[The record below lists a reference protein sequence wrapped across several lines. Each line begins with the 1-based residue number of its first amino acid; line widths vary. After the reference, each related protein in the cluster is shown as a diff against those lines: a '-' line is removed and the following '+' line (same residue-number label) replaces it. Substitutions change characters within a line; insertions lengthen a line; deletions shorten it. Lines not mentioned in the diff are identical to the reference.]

1 MMSGRF
7 PFLLTVA
14 VAMSLVFLHNAI
26 AAPPKPMAVKPGIR
40 SLLKIEQDYIA
51 TLNGEDAALKR
62 GQKVDVYLQSG
73 KKFEGVEITELQA
86 GKQKNSFKM
95 LGCTSAKG
103 AKQKIQANTLLHI
116 ATEAGGFDI
125 VQDSATKAFMALDL
139 SRRDEQAKTRLAMTG
154 HSLWEDPSDDDR
166 QQSIEKSKE
175 LFQKAREMFP
185 DHAFQFQE
193 TEYFLFFTDMPAE
206 QIAGYI
212 ANLDTMYRQLCL
224 AFGILPGKNIWKG
237 KCPVLAFLDS
247 DTFRQYEAAGMN
259 NPSAQGAQGL
269 CHSSTNGDVVITV
282 YRGNDP
288 AYFGTVLVH
297 ETAHGFVHRVR
308 SNVHIV
314 SWLNEGIADW
324 IAGVAVPASNAVSR
338 RQSDAIAMMR
348 TTGSM
353 GGFFEPGKRL
363 SPTDYGTASNLT
375 QFMLQTDANLYRA
388 FLMAIKDGYSLEE
401 ALKLTYDT
409 TPQDLVQSFGASIG
423 VNDLR
428 P

>member
-1 MMSGRF
+1 MLRF
-7 PFLLTVA
+7 RFRFLWALA
-14 VAMSLVFLHNAI
+14 AMTWLVHLQDAA

-51 TLNGEDAALKR
+51 PLGAEDAPVKR
-62 GQKVDVYLQSG
+62 GQKVDLYLQSG
-73 KKFEGVEITELQA
+73 KKFDGVEITELQP

-95 LGCTSAKG
+95 LGCTSSKG

-116 ATEAGGFDI
+116 ATETGGFDI

-139 SRRDEQAKTRLAMTG
+139 SRRDEQARTRLAASG
-154 HSLWEDPSDDDR
+154 HSLWDDPSDDD
-166 QQSIEKSKE
+166 QKESIEKSKE
-175 LFQKAREMFP
+175 LFRKAREIFP
-185 DHAFQFQE
+185 DHEFRFQE
-193 TEYFLFFTDMPAE
+193 TEYFLFFTDMPAD

-212 ANLDTMYRQLCL
+212 VSLDTMYRQLCL
-224 AFGILPGKNIWKG
+224 AFGVLPGKNIWKG
-237 KCPVLAFLDS
+237 KCPVLAFLDA
-247 DTFRQYEAAGMN
+247 DTFRQFEAAGMN
-259 NPSAQGAQGL
+259 NASAQGVQGL
-269 CHSSTNGDVVITV
+269 CHSSSNGEVVITV

-288 AYFGTVLVH
+288 AYFATVLVH
-297 ETAHGFVHRVR
+297 ETAHGFIHRFR

-348 TTGSM
+348 TSGSM

-375 QFMLQTDANLYRA
+375 QFMLQTDSNLYRA
-388 FLMAIKDGYSLEE
+388 FLMAIKDGYTLEE

-409 TPQDLVQSFGASIG
+409 SPQDLVQSFGASIG